1 MISLAIITWP
11 TDWWND
17 QQPARWSL
25 LQSKHIRA
33 LTINNIDETVK
44 IDNIEDIVK
53 IITKKYYIKPLLAVI
68 SGKKKKAV

>member
-1 MISLAIITWP
+1 M
-11 TDWWND
+11 
-17 QQPARWSL
+17 
-25 LQSKHIRA
+25 A